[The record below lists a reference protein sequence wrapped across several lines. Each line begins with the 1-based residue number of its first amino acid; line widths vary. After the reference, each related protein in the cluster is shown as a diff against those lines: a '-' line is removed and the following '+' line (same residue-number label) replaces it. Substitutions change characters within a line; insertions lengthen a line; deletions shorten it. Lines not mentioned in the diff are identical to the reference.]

1 MKAKARKKNS
11 KSSSRKNCFLSY
23 GCLLRIK
30 GLLWLMMMMI
40 CWERDEKL
48 QLSPFGTTSCLH
60 TCEKGLHC
68 GKAAYM
74 DFPFFNIFV
83 YIMMN
88 IYGVYLL
95 AYVSFR
101 QMLLY
106 TNTQK
111 NYVSFDY
118 VVDIDMNLIY
128 GKNVFEALQLQDISW
143 YWTMIFFIRGNT
155 HSKSRISTKSF
166 QRIRHKAC

>member
-1 MKAKARKKNS
+1 
-11 KSSSRKNCFLSY
+11 
-23 GCLLRIK
+23 
-30 GLLWLMMMMI
+30 
-40 CWERDEKL
+40 
-48 QLSPFGTTSCLH
+48 
-60 TCEKGLHC
+60 
-68 GKAAYM
+68 M

-128 GKNVFEALQLQDISW
+128 GKNVFEALQLQDIS
-143 YWTMIFFIRGNT
+143 
-155 HSKSRISTKSF
+155 
-166 QRIRHKAC
+166 